1 MLSSLGKM
9 MIVAAILV
17 AFFIGLAGTVYL
29 SLRSPE
35 VQVPEIVGKNRYDG
49 ESTLEEAGLNVR
61 VRATRFKAGTQP
73 NTVIDQSPRAGDIV
87 KAGQTIAVVLS
98 REPREG
104 ESVGLF
110 DEAGNEGIRQDAP
123 SEVTTPNAIA
133 SPANVNANRNANSS
147 GSQNQNQRN
156 KNANK
161 STANKNSNKNRNNQN
176 LSNRNANRA
185 AANTNLNRANANT
198 NRNANAGNRNATPVR
213 PPVVVPDANR
223 RPPATTP

>member
-1 MLSSLGKM
+1 MLASLGKM
-9 MIVAAILV
+9 GIVVAILV
-17 AFFIGLAGTVYL
+17 AFFIGLAGTIYL

-35 VQVPEIVGKNRYDG
+35 VQVPEIVGKNRYEG

-61 VRATRFKAGTQP
+61 VRATRFKAGTRP

-104 ESVGLF
+104 ESIALV
-110 DEAGNEGIRQDAP
+110 DEARNEGIRQDAV
-123 SEVTTPNAIA
+123 SEVTTPAAA
-133 SPANVNANRNANSS
+133 SSANRNANSS
-147 GSQNQNQRN
+147 GSQNQHQRN

-161 STANKNSNKNRNNQN
+161 NTANKHLNNQN
-176 LSNRNANRA
+176 LSHRNAIRA

-213 PPVVVPDANR
+213 PPAVVPDANR